1 MKIVINNAY
10 GGFSMTREMCA
21 AVGLEYPQWAY
32 RVPIRTRA
40 DPKLVNVVEK
50 MIAGGGTELAI
61 CVIPDEATDW
71 IITDYDGC
79 ETLYYAL
86 NGRIMECVNIIS

>member
-1 MKIVINNAY
+1 MKVVINNNY
-10 GGFSMTREMCA
+10 GGFTMTREMCTA
-21 AVGLEYPQWAY
+21 IGLEYPQCEY

-50 MIAGGGTELAI
+50 MIARRDTDLAI

-86 NGRIMECVNIIS
+86 NGRIMECEDIIS